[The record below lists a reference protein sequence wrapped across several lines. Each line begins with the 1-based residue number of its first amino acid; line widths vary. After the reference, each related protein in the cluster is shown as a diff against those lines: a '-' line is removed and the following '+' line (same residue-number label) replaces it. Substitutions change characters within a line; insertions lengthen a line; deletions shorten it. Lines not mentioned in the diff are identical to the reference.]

1 MQNISII
8 VGSQMGSAEYV
19 AEQLQEVLEQ
29 HGLTSTLHEQPK
41 LDEINDNFWLIC
53 TSTHGAGD
61 FPDNIQ
67 VFVDDINKNK
77 SLENIIYAVIGLG
90 DSSYD
95 LYNHAA
101 HMIDQ
106 MIEKKGGKRV
116 IDRLE
121 IDAQSETLPEDIAL
135 AWLPEYINKLTN

>member
-29 HGLTSTLHEQPK
+29 HGLICTLHEQPK
-41 LDEINDNFWLIC
+41 LDEINDHLWLIC
-53 TSTHGAGD
+53 TSTHGSGD

-67 VFVDDINKNK
+67 EFVDSVDKK
-77 SLENIIYAVIGLG
+77 DSLSNIRYAVIGLG

-95 LYNHAA
+95 QYNHAA
-101 HMIDQ
+101 SMIDQ
-106 MIEKKGGKRV
+106 MIVEKGGERV

-121 IDAQSETLPEDIAL
+121 IDAQSEALPEDLAL
-135 AWLPEYINKLTN
+135 AWLPEYINKITN

>member
-19 AEQLQEVLEQ
+19 ADQIKEVFEQQ
-29 HGLTSTLHEQPK
+29 GISSTLHEQPK
-41 LDEINDNFWLIC
+41 LSDITDTIWLIC

-67 VFVDDINKNK
+67 SFADSISKKDSLNDIAF
-77 SLENIIYAVIGLG
+77 AVIGLG

-95 LYNHAA
+95 QFNHAA
-101 HMIDQ
+101 TMIDQ
-106 MIEKKGGKRV
+106 MIESKGGKRL

-121 IDAQSETLPEDIAL
+121 IDAQKDDALPEDIVL
-135 AWLPEYINKLTN
+135 QWLPEFISKT